1 MSLAIAPLL
10 PRDLFDFPPGTLW
23 LSHCK
28 DGPVPRA
35 SAQRLSDLLS
45 TELHPWALR
54 WNEDFLDIQASL
66 RQAGAALF
74 GVNVDD
80 ISLTTCTSTGLQAV
94 SLGYPWKEGDEVLIP
109 VGEFPSNRLPWL
121 ALECKGVRCREVA
134 LWPGQGVN
142 AAVPPDASIEP
153 EQHLL
158 DAIGPSTRIVSVSWV
173 RYQDGVRLDLAKLG
187 RGCRERGVHLV
198 VDGIQGA
205 GTMVPSFEGVS
216 AFATG
221 GHKGLLGLQG
231 QGLLWT
237 DPVFREL
244 LMPVGTWLSAPDA
257 FSQSGTQAAASSP
270 WAADGR
276 RLEAGSP
283 SILSCAALAS
293 SIQILLDH
301 GGAPAIQAHV
311 VGLQKA
317 LLAELAG
324 SAAWASEAGR
334 LDGLVRAGKVGSILS
349 LVLSTDHC
357 ERLWNAAEA
366 GGISTSIRE
375 GYLRIAFHGWHS
387 GQDVERCAAW
397 LLTASSSV
405 DSGTHC

>member
-1 MSLAIAPLL
+1 MFEEIAPLL
-10 PRDLFDFPPGTLW
+10 PQHLFDLAPGNLW

-35 SAQRLSDLLS
+35 SAQRLIELLD

-66 RQAGAALF
+66 RQAGAVLL
-74 GVNVDD
+74 GVDVHD
-80 ISLTTCTSTGLQAV
+80 ISLTTCTSTGLQAI
-94 SLGYPWKEGDEVLIP
+94 SLGYPWKDGDEVLVP
-109 VGEFPSNRLPWL
+109 VCEFPSNRLPWL
-121 ALECKGVRCREVA
+121 ALAQRGVHCREVA
-134 LWPGQGVN
+134 LWPGQVIN
-142 AAVPPDASIEP
+142 ADVPPYAGVDP
-153 EQHLL
+153 EQRLL
-158 DAIGPSTRIVSVSWV
+158 DAITPRTRVVSVSWV
-173 RYQDGVRLDLAKLG
+173 RYQDGLRLDLARLG

-205 GTMVPSFEGVS
+205 GTAVPSFEGVS

-237 DPVFREL
+237 EASFRAR

-257 FSQSGTQAAASSP
+257 FSQAGEQAEAGSP

-283 SILSCAALAS
+283 SILSCAVLAR
-293 SIQILLDH
+293 SIQLLLEH
-301 GGAPAIQAHV
+301 GGAPAIEAHV
-311 VGLQKA
+311 ATLQQA
-317 LLAELAG
+317 LLARLRGAT
-324 SAAWASEAGR
+324 AWTTEAERLDALLQAGR
-334 LDGLVRAGKVGSILS
+334 LGSILS
-349 LVLSTDHC
+349 FVPPA
-357 ERLWNAAEA
+357 ERFDRLLKDAEA
-366 GGISTSIRE
+366 RGISTSIRE

-387 GQDVERCAAW
+387 SEDVERCAAW
-397 LLTASSSV
+397 LMA
-405 DSGTHC
+405 D

>member
-1 MSLAIAPLL
+1 MSLEIAPLL
-10 PRDLFDFPPGTLW
+10 PRDAFDLSPDILW

-28 DGPVPRA
+28 DGPLPRV
-35 SAQRLSDLLS
+35 SAKRLTDLLE

-74 GVNVDD
+74 GVDVHD

-121 ALECKGVRCREVA
+121 ALEPKGVRLREVA
-134 LWPGQGVN
+134 LWPGQAVN
-142 AAVPPDASIEP
+142 AAVPPDADIEP
-153 EQHLL
+153 EQRLL

-205 GTMVPSFEGVS
+205 GTMVPSFDGVS

-237 DPVFREL
+237 DPAFRKL
-244 LMPVGTWLSAPDA
+244 LMPMGTWLSAPDA
-257 FSQSGTQAAASSP
+257 FSQSGTQAVASSP
-270 WAADGR
+270 WADDGR
-276 RLEAGSP
+276 RLEAGSR

-293 SIQILLDH
+293 SIQLLLDH

-311 VGLQKA
+311 VELQKA
-317 LLAELAG
+317 LLAKLAG
-324 SAAWASEAGR
+324 SAAWVSEAAR
-334 LDGLVRAGKVGSILS
+334 LGGLVHAGKAGSILS
-349 LVLSTDHC
+349 FVLSADHC
-357 ERLWNAAEA
+357 ERIWSAAEA
-366 GGISTSIRE
+366 GGIGISIRE

-387 GQDVERCAAW
+387 GRDVERCAEW
-397 LLTASSSV
+397 LLTA
-405 DSGTHC
+405 